1 MKKKA
6 LTGIIF
12 ILSCF
17 MAMFVLMEFHGNYLL
32 VGITALVLLI
42 SSFFFLNALFA
53 EKSKEWSSLKDID
66 EEVHKKESSG
76 SNEADFK
83 RNVVK
88 YMEAMNKNQAQMLQ
102 ELKSQKQLLKEE
114 IKSLENEISSLA
126 EKQTIQTKMVVKYNK
141 ENARQVAL
149 NEKKVVGQAVNELKE
164 VMKNGMVVAP
174 SVVSTEEVKVPVV
187 EEMIMPEEVV
197 ELPKVEEMIMPEEV
211 VELPKVEEMIMPEE
225 IVELPKVEEM
235 VIPEEVVELPKVE
248 EMIIPEEV
256 VELPKVEEMIIPEE
270 IVELP
275 KVEDIVIP
283 EEVVELPKV
292 EDIVIPEEMIELPK
306 EEDIVSED
314 IPLMEDFD
322 LPILDDIIIP
332 EEKPVAPAV
341 DSDPNKMMTPD
352 DIAKLLA
359 SMGM

>member
-17 MAMFVLMEFHGNYLL
+17 MSMFVLMEFHGNYLL

-53 EKSKEWSSLKDID
+53 EKSKEWSSLKEME

-76 SNEADFK
+76 SNEAEFK
-83 RNVVK
+83 RKVVK
-88 YMEAMNKNQAQMLQ
+88 YMETMNKNQAQMIQ
-102 ELKSQKQLLKEE
+102 ELKSQKELLEEE
-114 IKSLENEISSLA
+114 IKSLGNEISALA
-126 EKQTIQTKMVVKYNK
+126 EKQVIQTKMVVKYNK
-141 ENARQVAL
+141 ENAKQVAL
-149 NEKKVVGQAVNELKE
+149 NEKKVIGQAVNELKE
-164 VMKNGMVVAP
+164 VMKSGMVVTS
-174 SVVSTEEVKVPVV
+174 SVASVDEVNVPV
-187 EEMIMPEEVV
+187 
-197 ELPKVEEMIMPEEV
+197 
-211 VELPKVEEMIMPEE
+211 
-225 IVELPKVEEM
+225 VEEM

-248 EMIIPEEV
+248 EIVIPEQVVELPKVEEIVIPEQVVELPNAEEIVIPEQV
-256 VELPKVEEMIIPEE
+256 VELPKVEEMVVPEE
-270 IVELP
+270 VELP
-275 KVEDIVIP
+275 KVEEMVVSEEAVEFPSVEEMVIP
-283 EEVVELPKV
+283 EEIVRLPEL
-292 EDIVIPEEMIELPK
+292 EEIGIS
-306 EEDIVSED
+306 EE

-322 LPILDDIIIP
+322 LPVLDDIVVP
-332 EEKPVAPAV
+332 EEKPVASAV

>member
-17 MAMFVLMEFHGNYLL
+17 MSMFVLMEFHGNYLL

-53 EKSKEWSSLKDID
+53 EKSKEWSSLKEME

-76 SNEADFK
+76 SNEAEFK
-83 RNVVK
+83 RKVVK
-88 YMEAMNKNQAQMLQ
+88 YMETMNKNQAQMIQ
-102 ELKSQKQLLKEE
+102 ELKSQKELLEEE
-114 IKSLENEISSLA
+114 IKSLGNEISALA
-126 EKQTIQTKMVVKYNK
+126 EKQVIQTKMVVKYNK
-141 ENARQVAL
+141 ENAKQVAL
-149 NEKKVVGQAVNELKE
+149 NEKKVIGQAVNELKE
-164 VMKNGMVVAP
+164 VMKSGMVVTS
-174 SVVSTEEVKVPVV
+174 SVASVDEVNVPV
-187 EEMIMPEEVV
+187 
-197 ELPKVEEMIMPEEV
+197 
-211 VELPKVEEMIMPEE
+211 
-225 IVELPKVEEM
+225 VEEM

-248 EMIIPEEV
+248 EIVIPEQV
-256 VELPKVEEMIIPEE
+256 VELPKVEEMVVPEE
-270 IVELP
+270 VELP
-275 KVEDIVIP
+275 KVEEMVVSEEAVEFPSVEEMVIP
-283 EEVVELPKV
+283 EEIVRLPEL
-292 EDIVIPEEMIELPK
+292 EGIGISEE
-306 EEDIVSED
+306 

-322 LPILDDIIIP
+322 LPVLDDIVVP
-332 EEKPVAPAV
+332 EEKPVASAV

>member
-32 VGITALVLLI
+32 VGITALVLLV

-53 EKSKEWSSLKDID
+53 EKSKEWSSLKEMEMD
-66 EEVHKKESSG
+66 EQVHKKESSG
-76 SNEADFK
+76 SNEADFERK
-83 RNVVK
+83 VVK

-102 ELKSQKQLLKEE
+102 ELKSQKQLLEE
-114 IKSLENEISSLA
+114 EMKSLENEISSLA

-141 ENARQVAL
+141 ENARQIAL
-149 NEKKVVGQAVNELKE
+149 NEKKVVEQAVNELKE
-164 VMKNGMVVAP
+164 AMKNGMVVTSNVA
-174 SVVSTEEVKVPVV
+174 SIEEINIPVV
-187 EEMIMPEEVV
+187 EEMVMPEEEV
-197 ELPKVEEMIMPEEV
+197 ELPS
-211 VELPKVEEMIMPEE
+211 
-225 IVELPKVEEM
+225 VEEM

-248 EMIIPEEV
+248 E
-256 VELPKVEEMIIPEE
+256 
-270 IVELP
+270 
-275 KVEDIVIP
+275 IVIP

-292 EDIVIPEEMIELPK
+292 EEVVMPEEVVELPEL
-306 EEDIVSED
+306 EE

-322 LPILDDIIIP
+322 LPILDDIIVP
-332 EEKPVAPAV
+332 EAKPVAPAT